1 MVDVMLGAIAAD
13 EKSSTLGGLYG
24 IPAGRF
30 VELYGAGLGLASLQ
44 KYRDGL
50 VWVLEATPQEEE
62 TIIAN
67 SGPVDW
73 ARQENGELISFVVHP
88 FRAREVSPVDE
99 GSAAQRRLGGRS
111 RKTVGCTG
119 GEEEERKVIGRGHE
133 GRPRKSAEPEQTPA
147 PKTNKGRKRKDDD
160 PEPRVNNRRQCG

>member
-1 MVDVMLGAIAAD
+1 MNTYSDCVLKASTAADLCRMVDVMLGAIAAD

-73 ARQENGELISFVVHP
+73 ARQENGERISFVWYIP
-88 FRAREVSPVDE
+88 SAPEKYRQSMRDQRRSGA
-99 GSAAQRRLGGRS
+99 SAADQEKL
-111 RKTVGCTG
+111 
-119 GEEEERKVIGRGHE
+119 
-133 GRPRKSAEPEQTPA
+133 SAALE
-147 PKTNKGRKRKDDD
+147 GRKRK
-160 PEPRVNNRRQCG
+160 GK